1 VTKPLVGLEIVSR
14 ITNLLERQQVQKLKT
29 ERQKVNQSQTKL
41 VSEKQIQAVLQ
52 DIEQAL
58 HEENISQAQQQVET
72 LRRLLLK
79 MS

>member
-52 DIEQAL
+52 DIKQAL